1 MDYTV
6 HGILQAWILEWAAFT
21 FSRGSSQFR
30 DRTQSSTLQVDS
42 IPAEPQGKPK
52 NTGVGSISFLQLIFL
67 TRGINPGSLAL
78 QANSLPVELS
88 GKPNG
93 HLRCRVNG
101 LAPPHLFHFSTVPLI
116 AQSLLPRQEWAQA
129 QTWHQT
135 RSPTGHVFSLVRS
148 SFFLRGAGGVVHWWR
163 EAQGCLF
170 PSLASLFGSLPA
182 VLLES
187 SIF

>member
-101 LAPPHLFHFSTVPLI
+101 LAPRPPVSLLHCASNSTVF
-116 AQSLLPRQEWAQA
+116 AASSRVSS
-129 QTWHQT
+129 
-135 RSPTGHVFSLVRS
+135 SPDLASDTVSHRTCILACQKLVFSQRCRWGGTLVK
-148 SFFLRGAGGVVHWWR
+148 RGPGLSV
-163 EAQGCLF
+163 
-170 PSLASLFGSLPA
+170 P
-182 VLLES
+182 
-187 SIF
+187 